1 MFCLA
6 GGTRVRPPAG
16 KTSSTS
22 TNQLRA
28 NVKRFDQ
35 MAVIEQPGCA
45 EQLARFFSQVLPIRL
60 PVQVTALR
68 RGGAKLRDATVLEF
82 GSVQHAIFVSNLP
95 LEFDDHVRL
104 QRAPQGPEAD
114 AVVVAV
120 HYHEGQKAVAVR
132 FTQGPCNWT
141 RQP

>member
-1 MFCLA
+1 
-6 GGTRVRPPAG
+6 
-16 KTSSTS
+16 
-22 TNQLRA
+22 
-28 NVKRFDQ
+28 VKRFDQ
-35 MAVIEQPGCA
+35 TAVIEQPGCA
-45 EQLARFFSQVLPIRL
+45 EQLARFFSQVQPIRL

-68 RGGAKLRDATVLEF
+68 RGGAKLREPTVLEF
-82 GSVQHAIFVSNLP
+82 ASAQHAIFVSRLP

-104 QRAPQGPEAD
+104 QRTPHGPEAD

-141 RQP
+141 GQP